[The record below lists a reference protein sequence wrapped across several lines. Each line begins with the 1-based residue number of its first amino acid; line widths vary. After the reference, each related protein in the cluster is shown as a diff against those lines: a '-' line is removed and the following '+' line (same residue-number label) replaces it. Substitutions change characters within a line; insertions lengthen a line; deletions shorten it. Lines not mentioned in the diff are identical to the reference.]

1 MSIHPDYFLPQG
13 YYFIIMQRRD
23 FLKNSALATTA
34 AVVGTGVAST
44 VAASNSGIYIKPT
57 VSEIIN
63 PLARPM
69 VKKSLKWG
77 MVKEELS
84 IMDKFKL
91 LKDLGYDG
99 VELDSPD
106 KLEMKE
112 VLAARD
118 KTGLE
123 LPGTVNSMHWKLPL
137 SDPDPKKREECVKS
151 IEKALRDTKQYGG
164 TTVLV
169 VPGVVNANVTYAEA
183 YERSQAEIRK
193 VLPVAEETGVKIAFE
208 NVWNQFLVSPLEAA
222 RYVDEFNHPLV
233 GWYFDVGNVL
243 RYSWPNSWIEALN
256 KRILKLDL
264 KEFSFKKQ
272 NDLGLWKGFDVEFFE
287 GDCNWPE
294 VNKALQ
300 KIGYSGWASAE
311 VAGGD
316 RKRLLTIREKM
327 DEIFKA

>member
-1 MSIHPDYFLPQG
+1 
-13 YYFIIMQRRD
+13 MQRRD
-23 FLKNSALATTA
+23 FIKNSALVTTA
-34 AVVGTGVAST
+34 AVAGTGAFSSVIASGAES
-44 VAASNSGIYIKPT
+44 V
-57 VSEIIN
+57 VSTDIID
-63 PLARPM
+63 PLAPRPM
-69 VKKSLKWG
+69 VKKSLMWG
-77 MVKEELS
+77 MIKEDLS

-106 KLEMKE
+106 KLDMKE

-118 KTGLE
+118 KTGL
-123 LPGTVNSMHWKLPL
+123 LIPGTVNSMHWKLPL
-137 SDPDPKKREECVKS
+137 SDPDPKKREECAKS
-151 IEKALRDTKQYGG
+151 IEKALWDTKEYGG
-164 TTVLV
+164 STVLV
-169 VPGVVNANVTYAEA
+169 VPGVVNSSVSYAEA
-183 YERSQAEIRK
+183 YERSHAEIK
-193 VLPVAEETGVKIAFE
+193 KLLPIAEKTGVKIAVE
-208 NVWNQFLVSPLEAA
+208 NVWNQFLLSPLEAA
-222 RYVDEFNHPLV
+222 RYVDEFKHPMV

-243 RYSWPNSWIEALN
+243 RYSWPASWIDTLG
-256 KRILKLDL
+256 KRILKLHL
-264 KEFSFKKQ
+264 KEYSLKKQ

-316 RKRLLTIREKM
+316 RKRLLTVREKM

>member
-1 MSIHPDYFLPQG
+1 
-13 YYFIIMQRRD
+13 MQRRD
-23 FLKNSALATTA
+23 FLKNSALAATA
-34 AVVGTGVAST
+34 AVAGMGTLASAKTAGSTTFTGQQSGGV
-44 VAASNSGIYIKPT
+44 
-57 VSEIIN
+57 N
-63 PLARPM
+63 PLAPRPM

-77 MVKEELS
+77 MVKEDLS

-106 KLEMKE
+106 KLDMKE

-118 KTGLE
+118 KTGLL

-151 IEKALRDTKQYGG
+151 IEKALRDTKMYGG

-169 VPGVVNANVTYAEA
+169 VPGVVNANVTYKEA

-193 VLPVAEETGVKIAFE
+193 LLPVAEETGVKIAFE
-208 NVWNQFLVSPLEAA
+208 NVWNQFILSPLEAA
-222 RYVDEFNHPLV
+222 RYVDDFNHPMV

-243 RYSWPNSWIEALN
+243 RYSWPASWIEALD

>member
-1 MSIHPDYFLPQG
+1 M
-13 YYFIIMQRRD
+13 
-23 FLKNSALATTA
+23 
-34 AVVGTGVAST
+34 
-44 VAASNSGIYIKPT
+44 
-57 VSEIIN
+57 
-63 PLARPM
+63 
-69 VKKSLKWG
+69 WG
-77 MVKEELS
+77 MIKEDLS

-106 KLEMKE
+106 KLDMKE
-112 VLAARD
+112 VLEARD
-118 KTGLE
+118 KTGL
-123 LPGTVNSMHWKLPL
+123 LIPGTINSMHWKLPL

-151 IEKALRDTKQYGG
+151 IEKALWDTKHYGG

-169 VPGVVNANVTYAEA
+169 VPGVVNANVSYSEA

-193 VLPVAEETGVKIAFE
+193 LLPVAEKTGVKIAIE
-208 NVWNQFLVSPLEAA
+208 NVWNQFLLSPLEAA
-222 RYVDEFNHPLV
+222 KYVDDFKHPMV

-243 RYSWPNSWIEALN
+243 RYSWPASWIEALN
-256 KRILKLDL
+256 KRILKLHL

-272 NDLGLWKGFDVEFFE
+272 NDLGLWKGFDVEFFD
-287 GDCNWPE
+287 GDNNWPE

-300 KIGYSGWASAE
+300 KVGYSGWASAE

-316 RKRLLTIREKM
+316 RKRLLTVREKM

>member
-1 MSIHPDYFLPQG
+1 LTIQILFFHRDINS
-13 YYFIIMQRRD
+13 IIMQRRD

-34 AVVGTGVAST
+34 AVIGTGVAST

-327 DEIFKA
+327 DDIFKA

>member
-1 MSIHPDYFLPQG
+1 
-13 YYFIIMQRRD
+13 MQRRD
-23 FLKNSALATTA
+23 FLKNSALATAAVASAGIITSATASPSGIVTA
-34 AVVGTGVAST
+34 A
-44 VAASNSGIYIKPT
+44 P
-57 VSEIIN
+57 
-63 PLARPM
+63 RPM

-77 MVKEELS
+77 MVKENLS

-99 VELDSPD
+99 VELDCPD
-106 KLEMKE
+106 NLDMKE

-151 IEKALRDTKQYGG
+151 IEKALHDTKAYGG

-193 VLPVAEETGVKIAFE
+193 LLPVAEKTGVKIAFE
-208 NVWNQFLVSPLEAA
+208 NVWNQFLISPLEAA
-222 RYVDEFNHPLV
+222 RYVDEFNHPMV

-243 RYSWPNSWIEALN
+243 RYSWPASWIEALN

-272 NDLGLWKGFDVEFFE
+272 NDQGLWKGFDVEFFD

-316 RKRLLTIREKM
+316 RTRLLTIREKM
-327 DEIFKA
+327 DLIFKA

>member
-1 MSIHPDYFLPQG
+1 MD
-13 YYFIIMQRRD
+13 RRD
-23 FLKNSALATTA
+23 FLLK
-34 AVVGTGVAST
+34 ST
-44 VAASNSGIYIKPT
+44 LAASAATFSGS
-57 VSEIIN
+57 VVAEASSLIN
-63 PLARPM
+63 HTSAPAAQPM

-77 MVKEELS
+77 MVKEDLS

-99 VELDSPD
+99 VELDSPND
-106 KLEMKE
+106 LDMKE

-118 KTGLE
+118 KTGLL
-123 LPGTVNSMHWKLPL
+123 LPGTVNSFHWKYPL
-137 SDPDPKKREECVKS
+137 SDPDPAKRAECTKS
-151 IEKALRDTKQYGG
+151 IEKALRDTKKYGG
-164 TTVLV
+164 TTLLV
-169 VPGVVNANVTYAEA
+169 VPGVVKADVTYAEA
-183 YERSQAEIRK
+183 YERSQVEIRK
-193 VLPVAEETGVKIAFE
+193 VLHVAEETGVKIAFE
-208 NVWNQFLVSPLEAA
+208 NVWNQFLLSPLEAA
-222 RYVDEFNHPLV
+222 RYVDDFKHPMV

-243 RYSWPNSWIEALN
+243 RYSWPASWIEGLN

-272 NDLGLWKGFDVEFFE
+272 NDEGLWKGFDVEFFD

-294 VNKALQ
+294 VNKALK

-311 VAGGD
+311 VSGGD

>member
-1 MSIHPDYFLPQG
+1 
-13 YYFIIMQRRD
+13 MQRRE
-23 FLKNSALATTA
+23 FLKNTALAATA
-34 AVVGTGVAST
+34 AAVGTT
-44 VAASNSGIYIKPT
+44 L
-57 VSEIIN
+57 VSEATAA
-63 PLARPM
+63 PMARPM
-69 VKKSLKWG
+69 IKKSLKWG

-106 KLEMKE
+106 NLDMKE

-169 VPGVVNANVTYAEA
+169 VPGVVNASVSYKEA

-193 VLPVAEETGVKIAFE
+193 LLPVAEETGVKIAFE
-208 NVWNQFLVSPLEAA
+208 NVWNQFLLSPLEAA
-222 RYVDEFNHPLV
+222 RYVDEFNHPMV

-243 RYSWPNSWIEALN
+243 RYSWPASWIEALD

-272 NDLGLWKGFDVEFFE
+272 NELGLWKGFDVEFME
-287 GDCNWPE
+287 GDCNWAD

-327 DEIFKA
+327 DEVFKA

>member
-1 MSIHPDYFLPQG
+1 
-13 YYFIIMQRRD
+13 MQRRD
-23 FLKNSALATTA
+23 FLRNSALATTA
-34 AVVGTGVAST
+34 AVTGTGALTSVIASGKESGTEFNVAGT
-44 VAASNSGIYIKPT
+44 
-57 VSEIIN
+57 
-63 PLARPM
+63 LAPRPM

-84 IMDKFKL
+84 VMDKFKL

-106 KLEMKE
+106 KLDMKE

-118 KTGLE
+118 KTGL
-123 LPGTVNSMHWKLPL
+123 LIPGTVNSMHWKLPL

-151 IEKALRDTKQYGG
+151 IEKALRDTKVYGG

-169 VPGVVNANVTYAEA
+169 VPGVVNANVTYKEA

-193 VLPVAEETGVKIAFE
+193 LLPVAEETGVKIAFE
-208 NVWNQFLVSPLEAA
+208 NVWNQFILSPLEAA
-222 RYVDEFNHPLV
+222 KYVDDFNHPMV

-243 RYSWPNSWIEALN
+243 RYSWPASWIEALD

-272 NDLGLWKGFDVEFFE
+272 NDLGLWKGFDVEFFD

-294 VNKALQ
+294 VNKALE

>member
-1 MSIHPDYFLPQG
+1 
-13 YYFIIMQRRD
+13 MQRRD
-23 FLKNSALATTA
+23 FIRNSALAAGTAMLGSA
-34 AVVGTGVAST
+34 AVAGTSDLL
-44 VAASNSGIYIKPT
+44 SLP
-57 VSEIIN
+57 SELVN
-63 PLARPM
+63 PMARPM

-77 MVKEELS
+77 MVKEDLS

-106 KLEMKE
+106 KLDMKE

-193 VLPVAEETGVKIAFE
+193 LLPVAEETGVKIAFE
-208 NVWNQFLVSPLEAA
+208 NVWNQFLLSPLEAA
-222 RYVDEFNHPLV
+222 RYVDEFNHPMV

-243 RYSWPNSWIEALN
+243 RYGWPVSWIEGLN

-272 NDLGLWKGFDVEFFE
+272 NDLGLWKGFDVEFLE

-311 VAGGD
+311 VPGGD

-327 DEIFKA
+327 DEVFKA

>member
-1 MSIHPDYFLPQG
+1 
-13 YYFIIMQRRD
+13 MQRRD
-23 FLKNSALATTA
+23 FLKNSALVTTA

-327 DEIFKA
+327 DDIFKA

>member
-1 MSIHPDYFLPQG
+1 
-13 YYFIIMQRRD
+13 MQRRD

-327 DEIFKA
+327 DDIFKA

>member
-1 MSIHPDYFLPQG
+1 
-13 YYFIIMQRRD
+13 MQRRD

>member
-1 MSIHPDYFLPQG
+1 
-13 YYFIIMQRRD
+13 MQRRD
-23 FLKNSALATTA
+23 FLKNSALATTVA
-34 AVVGTGVAST
+34 AVGTGSVST
-44 VAASNSGIYIKPT
+44 AIASNIYVVPKP
-57 VSEIIN
+57 EIVN
-63 PLARPM
+63 SLAKPM
-69 VKKSLKWG
+69 VKKSLMWG
-77 MVKEELS
+77 MVKEDLS

-106 KLEMKE
+106 KLDIKE
-112 VLAARD
+112 VLNARD
-118 KTGLE
+118 KTGL
-123 LPGTVNSMHWKLPL
+123 LIPGTINSMHWKLPL

-169 VPGVVNANVTYAEA
+169 VPGVVSATVSYSEA

-193 VLPVAEETGVKIAFE
+193 LLPVAEETGVKIAVE
-208 NVWNQFLVSPLEAA
+208 NVWNQFLLSPLEAA
-222 RYVDEFNHPLV
+222 QYVDDFKHPMI

-243 RYSWPNSWIEALN
+243 RYSWPASWIEVLN
-256 KRILKLDL
+256 KRILKLHL

-272 NDLGLWKGFDVEFFE
+272 NDLGLWKGFDVEFFD
-287 GDCNWPE
+287 GDNNWPE

-300 KIGYSGWASAE
+300 KVGYSGWASAE

>member
-1 MSIHPDYFLPQG
+1 
-13 YYFIIMQRRD
+13 MQRRD
-23 FLKNSALATTA
+23 FLKNSASTA
-34 AVVGTGVAST
+34 AAAFAATAVGTGIIASPAVAH
-44 VAASNSGIYIKPT
+44 AATQPLIAPA
-57 VSEIIN
+57 N
-63 PLARPM
+63 PLAAPM
-69 VKKSLKWG
+69 VKKSLMWG
-77 MVKEELS
+77 MIKEDLS
-84 IMDKFKL
+84 VMDKFKL

-106 KLEMKE
+106 KLDMKE

-118 KTGLE
+118 KTGL
-123 LPGTVNSMHWKLPL
+123 LIPGTVNSMHWKLPL

-151 IEKALRDTKQYGG
+151 IEKALWDTKEYGG
-164 TTVLV
+164 NTVLV
-169 VPGVVNANVTYAEA
+169 VPGVVTATVSYGEA

-193 VLPVAEETGVKIAFE
+193 LLPIAEKTGVKIAIE
-208 NVWNQFLVSPLEAA
+208 NVWNQFLLSPLEAA
-222 RYVDEFNHPLV
+222 KYVDDFKHPMV

-243 RYSWPNSWIEALN
+243 RYSWPVSWIEALN
-256 KRILKLDL
+256 KRILKLHL

-272 NDLGLWKGFDVEFFE
+272 NDLGLWKGFDVEFME
-287 GDCNWPE
+287 GDNNWPE

-327 DEIFKA
+327 DEVFKA

>member
-1 MSIHPDYFLPQG
+1 
-13 YYFIIMQRRD
+13 MQRRD
-23 FLKNSALATTA
+23 FLKNTA
-34 AVVGTGVAST
+34 M
-44 VAASNSGIYIKPT
+44 AASAVAVGSSVLASAEAAPAMP
-57 VSEIIN
+57 VA
-63 PLARPM
+63 ARPM

-77 MVKEELS
+77 MVKEDLS

-106 KLEMKE
+106 KLDMKE

-151 IEKALRDTKQYGG
+151 IEKALYDTKQYGG

-193 VLPVAEETGVKIAFE
+193 LLPVCEKTGVKIAFE
-208 NVWNQFLVSPLEAA
+208 NVWNQFLLSPLEAA
-222 RYVDEFNHPLV
+222 RYVDEFKHPMV

-243 RYSWPNSWIEALN
+243 RYSWPVSWI
-256 KRILKLDL
+256 
-264 KEFSFKKQ
+264 
-272 NDLGLWKGFDVEFFE
+272 
-287 GDCNWPE
+287 
-294 VNKALQ
+294 
-300 KIGYSGWASAE
+300 
-311 VAGGD
+311 
-316 RKRLLTIREKM
+316 
-327 DEIFKA
+327 

>member
-1 MSIHPDYFLPQG
+1 
-13 YYFIIMQRRD
+13 MQRRD
-23 FLKNSALATTA
+23 FLKNTALATTA
-34 AVVGTGVAST
+34 AAVGTHL
-44 VAASNSGIYIKPT
+44 ASNAT
-57 VSEIIN
+57 AA

-69 VKKSLKWG
+69 IKKSLKWG

-106 KLEMKE
+106 NMDMKE

-169 VPGVVNANVTYAEA
+169 VPGVVNANVSYKEA

-193 VLPVAEETGVKIAFE
+193 LLPVAEETGVKIAFE
-208 NVWNQFLVSPLEAA
+208 NVWNQFLLSPLEAA
-222 RYVDEFNHPLV
+222 RYVDEFNHPMV

-243 RYSWPNSWIEALN
+243 RYSWPASWIEALD

-264 KEFSFKKQ
+264 KEYSFKKQ
-272 NDLGLWKGFDVEFFE
+272 NDLGLWKGFEVEFME
-287 GDCNWPE
+287 GDCNWAD

-327 DEIFKA
+327 DEVFKA

>member
-1 MSIHPDYFLPQG
+1 
-13 YYFIIMQRRD
+13 MQRRD

-34 AVVGTGVAST
+34 AVIGTGAATS
-44 VAASNSGIYIKPT
+44 AIASNAGIFVKPT
-57 VSEIIN
+57 ASGIIN

-77 MVKEELS
+77 MVKEDLS

-106 KLEMKE
+106 NLDLKE

-137 SDPDPKKREECVKS
+137 SDPDPKKRAECTKS
-151 IEKALRDTKQYGG
+151 IEKALRDTKKMGG

-193 VLPVAEETGVKIAFE
+193 LLPVAEETGVKIAFE
-208 NVWNQFLVSPLEAA
+208 NVWNQFLISPLEAA
-222 RYVDEFNHPLV
+222 RYVDEFKHPMV

-243 RYSWPNSWIEALN
+243 RYGWPTSWIEGLN

-272 NDLGLWKGFDVEFFE
+272 NELGLWKGFDVEFFD

-327 DEIFKA
+327 DAIFIA

>member
-1 MSIHPDYFLPQG
+1 MAT
-13 YYFIIMQRRD
+13 
-23 FLKNSALATTA
+23 SAMAVTSSVVSGAALQTA
-34 AVVGTGVAST
+34 
-44 VAASNSGIYIKPT
+44 
-57 VSEIIN
+57 
-63 PLARPM
+63 PLAKPM
-69 VKKSLKWG
+69 IKKSLKWG
-77 MVKEELS
+77 MVKEDLS
-84 IMDKFKL
+84 VMDKFKL

-106 KLEMKE
+106 DKITMKE
-112 VLAARD
+112 VLEARD

-137 SDPDPKKREECVKS
+137 SDPDPKKREQCVKS
-151 IEKALRDTKQYGG
+151 IEKALHDTKAFGG

-169 VPGVVNANVTYAEA
+169 VPGVVNATTTYGEA

-193 VLPVAEETGVKIAFE
+193 LLPVAEKTGVKIAFE
-208 NVWNQFLVSPLEAA
+208 NVWNQFLISPLEAA
-222 RYVDEFNHPLV
+222 RYVDEFKHPMV

-243 RYSWPNSWIEALN
+243 RYGYPVSWIEALD

-272 NDLGLWKGFDVEFFE
+272 NDLGLWKGFDVEFME
-287 GDCNWPE
+287 GDCNWAE
-294 VNKALQ
+294 VNKALT

-311 VAGGD
+311 VSGGD

-327 DEIFKA
+327 DEVFKA